1 MRDLPGVTCAK
12 RPFEELKTALLNA
25 PVLRLANVDKEF
37 RVVTDASDF
46 VLGAVLLQ
54 QDDAQH
60 WHPVA
65 FASKKLS
72 AAEKNYTAAERETLA
87 VVYAL
92 KCWRIYLFR
101 HFELYT
107 DNMAVVHLRTKPHL
121 SKREARWVE
130 CLADY
135 DFTVYHHPGRVNIAD
150 ALSRRSDLSQ
160 TESNPCDTSVA
171 LSCNALEY
179 SLDLN
184 TDLAQAVK
192 DGYTDDRE
200 LRAVI
205 DRLQNTPSDNFH
217 DRYYYDDESG
227 LLYLIASPSNRL
239 CIPQGDLRLE
249 LLQEYHDCITAAHPG
264 RDRTYFRLSRFF
276 YWPRMGIDVKRF
288 VKSCDRCQRAK
299 AGHVK
304 SGLLQPLS
312 VPTRPW
318 EDIPWILLWVCP
330 VPYLPTL
337 PDFPGKSRK
346 THIHPGIPGIYKIYR
361 IFKKSNV
368 PPQAAIVHV
377 RSTLKHVL
385 TRYYHEYLPAFYS
398 KSASIWLHVD

>member
-1 MRDLPGVTCAK
+1 MSRPLEEITGIHARFAWSDLRQKAFV
-12 RPFEELKTALLNA
+12 ELKTALLNA
-25 PVLRLANVDKEF
+25 PVLQLANVDKEF

-46 VLGAVLLQ
+46 ALGVVLLQ

-65 FASKKLS
+65 FASMKLS
-72 AAEKNYTAAERETLA
+72 AAEKNNTAAERETLA

-121 SKREARWVE
+121 SKREARWGE

-160 TESNPCDTSVA
+160 TESNPCGTSVA

-179 SLDLN
+179 SDDLN

-217 DRYYYDDESG
+217 DRYCYDDESG
-227 LLYLIASPSNRL
+227 LL
-239 CIPQGDLRLE
+239 
-249 LLQEYHDCITAAHPG
+249 
-264 RDRTYFRLSRFF
+264 
-276 YWPRMGIDVKRF
+276 
-288 VKSCDRCQRAK
+288 
-299 AGHVK
+299 
-304 SGLLQPLS
+304 
-312 VPTRPW
+312 
-318 EDIPWILLWVCP
+318 
-330 VPYLPTL
+330 
-337 PDFPGKSRK
+337 
-346 THIHPGIPGIYKIYR
+346 
-361 IFKKSNV
+361 
-368 PPQAAIVHV
+368 
-377 RSTLKHVL
+377 
-385 TRYYHEYLPAFYS
+385 
-398 KSASIWLHVD
+398 